1 LNNNDEAI
9 IVSHMGWDGTRI
21 VGLFS
26 SREEAI
32 EAVADFKLNS
42 EKESLIF
49 DIMRVGKLSKSC
61 MAEQSGKAR
70 IIERHHIYKDPLKA

>member
-1 LNNNDEAI
+1 MNNNDEAV

-42 EKESLIF
+42 VQSLLQIYY
-49 DIMRVGKLSKSC
+49 LYSNHNC
-61 MAEQSGKAR
+61 NH
-70 IIERHHIYKDPLKA
+70 IEFKH